1 MGLPFDLLSAAPL
14 NATRPRRVE
23 DLAGPERSRRPG
35 WRSGRR
41 GEGYEAGPRGC
52 PAKTPPS
59 PLPPIDPATRGPAGP
74 PLHPPCLRIQRVGL
88 SRVDRHVPESPPTR
102 PAPCRSSAA
111 PGGATPA
118 TSVRDMCHQA
128 LCHRPRAGFG
138 DALAE
143 QDGRLLCAPHPDRSP
158 RPIRHSRR
166 PQQRLRLAITACPE
180 SHRVPCRTGAIL
192 SRFPVGVE
200 NLDLAG
206 LLAAPGIWL
215 AHPARSSWG
224 ESAVWGLWVGCPT
237 FEEKDVSP
245 RAAEPAEALPVADD
259 AKPAGLVEGDAGVV
273 FGEDAGLD
281 GPDSGLAGGVDER
294 LEDAAAYTS
303 ALPVAMDV
311 DGVLDY
317 PGVAA
322 SIGDVAGRSPADD
335 RVAGTTDQA
344 EIVSMGGV
352 PDQTRGGVSVS
363 KVALPVAIPAA

>member
-166 PQQRLRLAITACPE
+166 PQQRLRLAITACPRAIACHAE
-180 SHRVPCRTGAIL
+180 QEPSSPASQLALRILTWRVCWR
-192 SRFPVGVE
+192 
-200 NLDLAG
+200 
-206 LLAAPGIWL
+206 LLAFGSHILLVAAGGNPLSGGYGLGARRSRRRTSLHVPRSRPRRSRLPTMRNPQAWWRATLAWFSGKMPVWMVQIPAWL
-215 AHPARSSWG
+215 AASM
-224 ESAVWGLWVGCPT
+224 SASRMRRPI
-237 FEEKDVSP
+237 P
-245 RAAEPAEALPVADD
+245 RPCQ
-259 AKPAGLVEGDAGVV
+259 
-273 FGEDAGLD
+273 
-281 GPDSGLAGGVDER
+281 SR
-294 LEDAAAYTS
+294 WT
-303 ALPVAMDV
+303 
-311 DGVLDY
+311 
-317 PGVAA
+317 
-322 SIGDVAGRSPADD
+322 
-335 RVAGTTDQA
+335 
-344 EIVSMGGV
+344 
-352 PDQTRGGVSVS
+352 
-363 KVALPVAIPAA
+363 